1 MTLYKGPFGSIFG
14 GTEPV
19 LMFER
24 YILNG
29 LVQARQ
35 KGCMYTRSLRAVVKT
50 VTTVSSAN
58 VDREKLNV
66 FEEYSI
72 GVDANPKCGNC
83 QCGQCLVRESQCLPR
98 WRNCTENGRR
108 TWSTSLMGCL
118 GILGILVRFSKQNTN
133 GTFPERIWFQ
143 IFQQWMPPGRE
154 HSKSLRRIQSGTP
167 CTMSSFKPC
176 WIRGLPGSLGKGSWK
191 AGKLVEV
198 VTTTWH
204 TRW

>member
-14 GTEPV
+14 GTEPG

-35 KGCMYTRSLRAVVKT
+35 QGCMYTRSLRAVVKT

-58 VDREKLNV
+58 VDREQLNF

-83 QCGQCLVRESQCLPR
+83 QCGQCLVSEKPMSPKMEKLYREWQK
-98 WRNCTENGRR
+98 N
-108 TWSTSLMGCL
+108 
-118 GILGILVRFSKQNTN
+118 LVY
-133 GTFPERIWFQ
+133 
-143 IFQQWMPPGRE
+143 
-154 HSKSLRRIQSGTP
+154 
-167 CTMSSFKPC
+167 KPD
-176 WIRGLPGSLGKGSWK
+176 GLPGDHGDPGLFFQTKYQWDVPRED
-191 AGKLVEV
+191 LVPNFPAVDATRKRTLKKFEKDPE
-198 VTTTWH
+198 WH
-204 TRW
+204 TMYNEQL